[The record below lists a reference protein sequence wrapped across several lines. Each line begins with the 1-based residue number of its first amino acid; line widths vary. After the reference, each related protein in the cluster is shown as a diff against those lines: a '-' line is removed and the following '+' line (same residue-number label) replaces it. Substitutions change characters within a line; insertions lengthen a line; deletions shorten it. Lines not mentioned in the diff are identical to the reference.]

1 MQRNHVRDVH
11 CRTSSTTKK
20 STCRRLISVRKG
32 LNSVCSRM
40 NSACKGMIS
49 VYMGMNSVHIG
60 KNSVCEGMISVCIK
74 LNSARIGMIFVWVG
88 LKSAWVLMFRLAK
101 SRPVDNNTGVF
112 LTKTQITL
120 RKG

>member
-1 MQRNHVRDVH
+1 MNSARGGTISDWAGMNSARGG
-11 CRTSSTTKK
+11 T
-20 STCRRLISVRKG
+20 ISVRG
-32 LNSVCSRM
+32 GM
-40 NSACKGMIS
+40 NSARGGM
-49 VYMGMNSVHIG
+49 
-60 KNSVCEGMISVCIK
+60 
-74 LNSARIGMIFVWVG
+74 NSARIGMIFVWVG